1 MTRGNRISIV
11 TPCFNEEDNVEELY
25 NQIKAVFAALPQY
38 DFEHLFIDNA
48 SKDGTLPILRRLAAA
63 DPRVKV
69 IVNIRNFGHI
79 RSPYYGLLAA
89 SGNAVIVMASDLQDP
104 PSLIPEFLKKWEE
117 GFKIVLAQKTESE
130 EASVFFFIRKMYY
143 QLATRLADVEL
154 IQNVTGTGLY
164 DGEVIQAFR
173 DLKEP
178 YPYLRGLIS
187 ELGYPVALVPFRQ
200 PVRKRGITKNNF
212 FTLYDIAM
220 LGITSHSKVP
230 LRLAT
235 MCGFAMSVISFLIAL
250 GYLIAKLL
258 FWYHFTVGVAPV
270 IIGLFFFGSVQ
281 LFFTGILGEYI
292 GWIHTRLQN
301 RPLVIERERINF

>member
-1 MTRGNRISIV
+1 MPKRVSVV
-11 TPCFNEEDNVEELY
+11 TPCFNEEGNVEELHS
-25 NQIKAVFAALPQY
+25 QIKDVFAALPQY
-38 DFEHLFIDNA
+38 DYEHIYIDNA
-48 SKDGTLPILRRLAAA
+48 SRDGTLPILRRLAAA

-79 RSPYYGLLAA
+79 RSPYHGLLAA
-89 SGNAVIVMASDLQDP
+89 RGEAVIVMASDLQDP
-104 PSLIPEFLKKWEE
+104 PSLIPQFLQKWEG
-117 GFKIVLAQKTESE
+117 GFKIVLGQKNESD
-130 EASVFFFIRKMYY
+130 EASVFFLIRRLYY
-143 QLATRLADVEL
+143 KLAARIADVEL
-154 IQNVTGTGLY
+154 IQNVTGAGLY
-164 DGEVIQAFR
+164 DKEVIQAFR
-173 DLKEP
+173 DLKES
-178 YPYLRGLIS
+178 YPYVRGLIS

-200 PVRKRGITKNNF
+200 PARKRGITKNNF

-235 MCGFAMSVISFLIAL
+235 MSGFAMSVISFLIAI

-301 RPLVIERERINF
+301 RPLVVERERINF